1 MNTVAEEISLH
12 DRLVVRIAEQSFR
25 FPDPNHPNW
34 VTYTNTSSQR
44 MMGVE
49 TENEPVY
56 PDIVVLENRR
66 VAVIA
71 EVEIETGINQD
82 EALQWLRYSRL
93 CETFC
98 LYVPEG
104 YEDVTVELLRE
115 NEIRINLRTYGFEDS
130 NLVITDR

>member
-1 MNTVAEEISLH
+1 
-12 DRLVVRIAEQSFR
+12 
-25 FPDPNHPNW
+25 
-34 VTYTNTSSQR
+34 

-66 VAVIA
+66 VAVLA
-71 EVEIETGINQD
+71 EIELETGVNQD

-115 NEIRINLRTYGFEDS
+115 NEIRISLRTYGFEDS
-130 NLVITDR
+130 TLVITNR

>member
-1 MNTVAEEISLH
+1 MAEEIDRH
-12 DRLVVRIAEQSFR
+12 DRLVLRIAEQSFR
-25 FPDPNHPNW
+25 FPDPNHTNW
-34 VTYTNTSSQR
+34 VTYTNTSSQK

-66 VAVIA
+66 VAVLA
-71 EVEIETGINQD
+71 EVELESGVNQD
-82 EALQWLRYSRL
+82 EALRWLRYSTL

-104 YEDVTVELLRE
+104 YEDVTMELLRE
-115 NEIRINLRTYGFEDS
+115 NEIRISLRTYGFEDS
-130 NLVITDR
+130 NLVITNR

>member
-1 MNTVAEEISLH
+1 MK
-12 DRLVVRIAEQSFR
+12 
-25 FPDPNHPNW
+25 
-34 VTYTNTSSQR
+34 
-44 MMGVE
+44 GVE

-56 PDIVVLENRR
+56 PDIVVLENQRI
-66 VAVIA
+66 AVLA
-71 EVEIETGINQD
+71 EVETEAGVNQD
-82 EALQWLRYSRL
+82 EALQWLRYSSL

-115 NEIRINLRTYGFEDS
+115 NEIRISLRTYGFEDS

>member
-1 MNTVAEEISLH
+1 MTEEIDRH
-12 DRLVVRIAEQSFR
+12 DRLVLRIAEQSFR
-25 FPDPNHPNW
+25 FPDPNHTNW
-34 VTYTNTSSQR
+34 VTYTNTGSQR

-66 VAVIA
+66 VAVLA
-71 EVEIETGINQD
+71 EVETEEGVNQD

-115 NEIRINLRTYGFEDS
+115 NEIRISLRTYRFEDS
-130 NLVITDR
+130 NLVVTDR

>member
-1 MNTVAEEISLH
+1 MK
-12 DRLVVRIAEQSFR
+12 
-25 FPDPNHPNW
+25 
-34 VTYTNTSSQR
+34 
-44 MMGVE
+44 GVE

-56 PDIVVLENRR
+56 PDIVVLENQR
-66 VAVIA
+66 VAVLA
-71 EVEIETGINQD
+71 EVETETGVNQD

-115 NEIRINLRTYGFEDS
+115 NEIRISLRTYGFEDS
-130 NLVITDR
+130 NLVITNR

>member
-1 MNTVAEEISLH
+1 MTEEIDRH
-12 DRLVVRIAEQSFR
+12 DRLVLRIAEQSFR

-34 VTYTNTSSQR
+34 VTYTNTSSQK
-44 MMGVE
+44 MKGIE
-49 TENEPVY
+49 TENEPAY

-66 VAVIA
+66 TIMLA
-71 EVEIETGINQD
+71 EVETETGVNQD

-115 NEIRINLRTYGFEDS
+115 NEIRISLRTYGFEDS
-130 NLVITDR
+130 NLVITNR

>member
-1 MNTVAEEISLH
+1 MTEEIDRH
-12 DRLVVRIAEQSFR
+12 DRLVLRIAEQSFR

-34 VTYTNTSSQR
+34 VTYTNTSSQK
-44 MMGVE
+44 MKGIE
-49 TENEPVY
+49 TENEPAY

-66 VAVIA
+66 TIMLA
-71 EVEIETGINQD
+71 EVETETGVNQD
-82 EALQWLRYSRL
+82 EALEWLRYSRL

-115 NEIRINLRTYGFEDS
+115 NEIRISLRTYGFEDS
-130 NLVITDR
+130 NIVITNR

>member
-1 MNTVAEEISLH
+1 
-12 DRLVVRIAEQSFR
+12 
-25 FPDPNHPNW
+25 
-34 VTYTNTSSQR
+34 

-98 LYVPEG
+98 LYVPDG

>member
-1 MNTVAEEISLH
+1 MTEEIDRH
-12 DRLVVRIAEQSFR
+12 DRLVLRIAEQSFR
-25 FPDPNHPNW
+25 FPDSSHTNW

-56 PDIVVLENRR
+56 PDIVVLENGRI
-66 VAVIA
+66 VVLA
-71 EVEIETGINQD
+71 EVETETGVNQN
-82 EALQWLRYSRL
+82 EALQWLRYSTL

-115 NEIRINLRTYGFEDS
+115 NEIRISLRTYGFEES
-130 NLVITDR
+130 NLIITNR

>member
-1 MNTVAEEISLH
+1 
-12 DRLVVRIAEQSFR
+12 
-25 FPDPNHPNW
+25 
-34 VTYTNTSSQR
+34 

-56 PDIVVLENRR
+56 PDIVVLENGRI
-66 VAVIA
+66 VVLA
-71 EVEIETGINQD
+71 EVETETGVNQN
-82 EALQWLRYSRL
+82 EALQWLRYSTL

-115 NEIRINLRTYGFEDS
+115 NEIRISLRTYGFEDS
-130 NLVITDR
+130 NLIITDR